1 VKIKE
6 ILSQLNSKEYRREVE
21 NFYTYLQVL
30 NRSINTINWYI
41 HDCVLFLTY
50 IESEYGR
57 KKFEEISK
65 NDLRDF
71 LASELSRKISRRSLA
86 RRVSGI
92 KNFFR
97 FLLKKGI
104 ISESGIVNV
113 QTPKGGKKLP
123 RVSSKE
129 DVFSM
134 LRYAGGDT
142 PLEKRNLAILA
153 FLYGTGARVSEL
165 TGVNVWDIDFN
176 SGLVKLKG
184 KGQKHRIVPAG
195 DYVIRSVREWLEVRK
210 SLFTDIEPEAV
221 FTSKTGKRI
230 SVRHIR
236 NILNDVIRRASIGMK
251 VSPHTLRHSFATHLL
266 ENGADVRMVQEM
278 LGHVSLSTT
287 QIYTHLTVNRLRS
300 VYNRYH
306 PHGG

>member
-6 ILSQLNSKEYRREVE
+6 LLKELNTEEYRREIE

-30 NRSINTINWYI
+30 NRSVNTIRWYVQ
-41 HDCVLFLTY
+41 DCVLFLKY
-50 IESEYGR
+50 IEDEYGS
-57 KKFEEISK
+57 KKFEEITK
-65 NDLRDF
+65 NDFRDF
-71 LASELSRKISRRSLA
+71 LACELSRKISRRSLA

-97 FLLKKGI
+97 FLLKKGV
-104 ISESGIVNV
+104 ISESVIVTV
-113 QTPKGGKKLP
+113 QTPRGEKKLP
-123 RVSSKE
+123 RVSSRE

-134 LRYAGGDT
+134 LKHAEGDK

-165 TGVNVWDIDFN
+165 TGVNVGDIDFN

-184 KGQKHRIVPAG
+184 KGQKQRIVPAG
-195 DYVIRSVREWLEVRK
+195 DFVVLRVKEWLDARK
-210 SLFTDIEPEAV
+210 SLHPGIEPEAA
-221 FTSKTGKRI
+221 FTAKNARRLSA
-230 SVRHIR
+230 RHIR
-236 NILNDVIRRASIGMK
+236 NILNAVIRKASIRMK

-278 LGHVSLSTT
+278 LGHVNLTTT
-287 QIYTHLTVNRLRS
+287 QIYTHLTARRLRS